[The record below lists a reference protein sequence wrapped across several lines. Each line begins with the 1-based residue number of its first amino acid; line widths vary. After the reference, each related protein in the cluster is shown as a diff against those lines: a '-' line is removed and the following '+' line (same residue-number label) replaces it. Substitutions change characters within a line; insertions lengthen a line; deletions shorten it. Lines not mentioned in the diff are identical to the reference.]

1 MATKETKTVTAK
13 KPLNLEATVYTTEG
27 KKSGSLTL
35 SEKVFG
41 AKWNADLVHQV
52 VIAMQAVARVRT
64 AILVIAMTV
73 AAASVIVPL
82 TKTADRAWVTRLSVP
97 SATPWSTH
105 SSRSRSWRRRPTVKR

>member
-1 MATKETKTVTAK
+1 MHPQRQVAAGAPAIAAMA
-13 KPLNLEATVYTTEG
+13 
-27 KKSGSLTL
+27 
-35 SEKVFG
+35 
-41 AKWNADLVHQV
+41 V
-52 VIAMQAVARVRT
+52 VIAMQAVARVQT
-64 AILVIAMTV
+64 VILVIAMTV

>member
-1 MATKETKTVTAK
+1 M
-13 KPLNLEATVYTTEG
+13 PPQR
-27 KKSGSLTL
+27 
-35 SEKVFG
+35 KVVAG
-41 AKWNADLVHQV
+41 ARAIAERAV

-73 AAASVIVPL
+73 VAASVIVPL

-97 SATPWSTH
+97 NATPWSTH

>member
-1 MATKETKTVTAK
+1 MHPQRQVAAGAPAIAAMA
-13 KPLNLEATVYTTEG
+13 
-27 KKSGSLTL
+27 
-35 SEKVFG
+35 
-41 AKWNADLVHQV
+41 V

-97 SATPWSTH
+97 NATPWSTH

>member
-1 MATKETKTVTAK
+1 M
-13 KPLNLEATVYTTEG
+13 PPQR
-27 KKSGSLTL
+27 
-35 SEKVFG
+35 KVVAG
-41 AKWNADLVHQV
+41 PRASAERAV

-73 AAASVIVPL
+73 VAASVIVPL

-105 SSRSRSWRRRPTVKR
+105 SSRARSWRRRPTVKR

>member
-1 MATKETKTVTAK
+1 MHPQRQVAAGAPAIAAMA
-13 KPLNLEATVYTTEG
+13 
-27 KKSGSLTL
+27 
-35 SEKVFG
+35 
-41 AKWNADLVHQV
+41 V

-97 SATPWSTH
+97 SATPWNTH

>member
-1 MATKETKTVTAK
+1 MPPQRQVVAGAPAIAAMA
-13 KPLNLEATVYTTEG
+13 
-27 KKSGSLTL
+27 
-35 SEKVFG
+35 
-41 AKWNADLVHQV
+41 V
-52 VIAMQAVARVRT
+52 VIAMQAVARVQT
-64 AILVIAMTV
+64 VILVIAMTV

>member
-1 MATKETKTVTAK
+1 MHPQRQVAA
-13 KPLNLEATVYTTEG
+13 
-27 KKSGSLTL
+27 
-35 SEKVFG
+35 G
-41 AKWNADLVHQV
+41 APAIAAMTV

-97 SATPWSTH
+97 SATPWNTH

>member
-1 MATKETKTVTAK
+1 MPPQRKVVAGARAIAAMA
-13 KPLNLEATVYTTEG
+13 
-27 KKSGSLTL
+27 
-35 SEKVFG
+35 
-41 AKWNADLVHQV
+41 V
-52 VIAMQAVARVRT
+52 VIAMQAVARVQT
-64 AILVIAMTV
+64 VILVIAMTV